1 MFEFLRKK
9 LFLTLKLW
17 CWYYLSFDEINIEFG
32 FIWEL
37 SAENLQTNPKIRWG
51 LFWGLFKT
59 QNRNIQLFSPVN
71 QRFKMQKA
79 KKWIQQTLLP
89 LSMNAFD
96 IITTLRHSWKNAQ
109 TSLCAIFRLSV
120 LFFCRKNCFFLYF
133 ATKTDI

>member
-9 LFLTLKLW
+9 WFLTLKLW
-17 CWYYLSFDEINIEFG
+17 CWYYLSFDEINIEFC

-71 QRFKMQKA
+71 QHSKCKKQKNEFNRHYYHYQ
-79 KKWIQQTLLP
+79 WIPLTSSP
-89 LSMNAFD
+89 LSD
-96 IITTLRHSWKNAQ
+96 IVGKTRRQVSVLF
-109 TSLCAIFRLSV
+109 FRLSV
-120 LFFCRKNCFFLYF
+120 LFFFASEHARTVFFVFCY
-133 ATKTDI
+133 